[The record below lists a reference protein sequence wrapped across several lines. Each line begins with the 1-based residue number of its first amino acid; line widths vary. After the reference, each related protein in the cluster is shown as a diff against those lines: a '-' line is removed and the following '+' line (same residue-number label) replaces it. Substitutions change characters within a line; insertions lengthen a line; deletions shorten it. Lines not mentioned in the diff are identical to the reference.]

1 MADGNEKQRS
11 HFMPFGARIA
21 ATGGVG
27 FRLWAPSVK
36 AVDLCLEEPAG
47 RRQFLQMEPLPE
59 GWFYLFV
66 PHAGVGSCYRF
77 RIEHD
82 LLVPDPASRYQPD
95 DVHGPSQVVDPRN
108 FLWTDSDWDGR
119 PWEEAV
125 IYELHVGAFSD
136 KGTFHGVAERLDYLV
151 DLGVT
156 AIELMPVADFPGQR
170 NWGYDGAL
178 FFAPDCAYGRPED
191 LKNLIQSAHARGLMV
206 FLDVV
211 YNHFGPEGNYLHAYA
226 NDAFFTEKYH
236 TPWGAAVQ
244 FTGEHSRTV
253 RDFFIHNALYWL
265 EEYHFDGLRLDAVHA
280 IFDDSSPDIA
290 EEIALAVRDGPGRER
305 RIHLILENDN
315 NAARYL
321 ERKKTGPPKYY
332 TAQWN
337 DDIHHACHVLLTG
350 ERYGHYIDY
359 AEEPLHH
366 LGRCLTEGFAY
377 QGEASLYRHSSPRG
391 EPSSHLPLT
400 AFISFL
406 QNHDQIGNRALGKR
420 LPALIKEE
428 PLLRIATALF
438 LLSPSPP
445 LLFMGEEF
453 GARTP
458 FLFFCDFGPDF
469 AEKVTAGRR
478 REFARFPEF
487 SKQSIPDPNAPE
499 TFQHS
504 RLNWAELA
512 SDTGK
517 RFHKLHKEL
526 LLLRHKEI
534 IPRLAGIEGDK
545 AHYQI
550 IEPKGL
556 HVHWRLGDGSRLQVT
571 ANFAAEPVPDFPVA
585 RNFLFYADSGP
596 DQTLWREENLP
607 PYSIFWFLEDLR

>member
-1 MADGNEKQRS
+1 
-11 HFMPFGARIA
+11 MPFGAQIA

-27 FRLWAPSVK
+27 FRLWAPSIN
-36 AVDLCLEEPAG
+36 AVDLCLVESG
-47 RRQFLQMEPLPE
+47 GKQQYLQMEPLPD

-66 PHAGVGSCYRF
+66 PHVGVGACYRF

-82 LLVPDPASRYQPD
+82 LLVPDPASRYQPE
-95 DVHGPSQVVDPRN
+95 DVHGPSQVVDPLG

-136 KGTFHGVAERLDYLV
+136 KGTFAGVAERLDYLV
-151 DLGVT
+151 DLGIT

-178 FFAPDCAYGRPED
+178 LFAPDSAYGRPEE
-191 LKNLIQSAHARGLMV
+191 LKKLVQTAHAKGLMV

-226 NDAFFTEKYH
+226 KEAFFTEKYP
-236 TPWGAAVQ
+236 TPWGAAVN
-244 FTGEHSRTV
+244 FSGEHSRTV
-253 RDFFIHNALYWL
+253 RDFFIHNVLYWL

-280 IFDDSSPDIA
+280 IFDDSSPDIL
-290 EEIALAVRDGPGRER
+290 EEIAQAVRAGPGRER
-305 RIHLILENDN
+305 RIHLILENDS

-321 ERKKTGPPKYY
+321 ERKKTGTPRYY

-350 ERYGHYIDY
+350 ERSGHYIDY

-377 QGEASLYRHSSPRG
+377 QGEASSYRQGSPRG

-406 QNHDQIGNRALGKR
+406 QNHDQVGNRALGKR

-428 PLLRIATALF
+428 QLIRIATALF
-438 LLSPSPP
+438 LLSPAPP
-445 LLFMGEEF
+445 LLFMGEEL

-458 FLFFCDFGPDF
+458 FLFFCDFGPDL
-469 AEKVTAGRR
+469 AGKVTAGRR

-487 SKQSIPDPNAPE
+487 SKQDIPDPNAPE
-499 TFQHS
+499 TFQGS
-504 RLNWAELA
+504 CLDWVEVA

-517 RFHKLHKEL
+517 RFYELYKKL
-526 LLLRHKEI
+526 LLLRQEKI
-534 IPRLAGIEGDK
+534 VPRLGGIEGKK
-545 AHYQI
+545 ARYQL

-556 HVHWRLGDGSRLQVT
+556 HVHWRLGDSSQLQVI
-571 ANFAAEPVPDFPVA
+571 ANFAAVPVPDFPLA
-585 RNFLFYADSGP
+585 RDSLFYADSGP
-596 DQTLWREENLP
+596 DQAIWREETLP
-607 PYSIFWFLEDLR
+607 PYSIFWFLEE